1 MENRYFTSLA
11 EGMDV
16 YDSKG
21 DKVGT
26 VGRIYRPAGVAAS
39 TGTAP
44 GTYAEPSTSSAEGCF
59 KVDTGFLGLGKDL
72 YIPASAITDVSGKR
86 VTLNVDKAGL
96 DDRGWD
102 RRPSWVPEG

>member
-1 MENRYFTSLA
+1 MQEREFAGLA

-16 YDSKG
+16 YDIDG

-26 VGRIYRPAGVAAS
+26 VGQLYRPGGAVAS

-44 GTYAEPSTSSAEGCF
+44 ETFKAATGAEPYF

-72 YIPASAITDVSGKR
+72 FIPASAITDVTGNR
-86 VTLNVDKAGL
+86 VTLNVDKDKV
-96 DDRGWD
+96 DDMGWKE
-102 RRPSWVPEG
+102 RPTWIPEG